1 MLFKY
6 KSLIYNILWKLLITR
21 VFAPEGKS
29 ARKYALIFRGISV
42 NTDKKIKIRF
52 QFESCPNRNI
62 SSEDNDAYPSPQP
75 PYSTCFQST
84 LNSRRPLS
92 CPEPQSFKK
101 PVPTGKHKKTAR
113 SRPIALLL
121 AAHKNPV
128 PDGTYGLFA
137 VMLVWYSQLFATV
150 STTWS
155 QYAATVLCRHSLTET
170 VLVHSP
176 SVVRLKCSFHFLSK
190 ILFVIIHA
198 LGCKITH
205 FFLISKE

>member
-6 KSLIYNILWKLLITR
+6 KSLIYNILRKLLITR

-75 PYSTCFQST
+75 PSSTRFQST
-84 LNSRRPLS
+84 LNSRRSLS
-92 CPEPQSFKK
+92 CPEPQPFKK
-101 PVPTGKHKKTAR
+101 PVPAGKHKKTAR

-128 PDGTYGLFA
+128 PDGIYGLFA
-137 VMLVWYSQLFATV
+137 VMLV
-150 STTWS
+150 
-155 QYAATVLCRHSLTET
+155 
-170 VLVHSP
+170 
-176 SVVRLKCSFHFLSK
+176 
-190 ILFVIIHA
+190 
-198 LGCKITH
+198 
-205 FFLISKE
+205 